1 MNIKL
6 IEDYELEMIDADPG
20 RTFPRYDFGDIGVHV
35 FWHNDKKIIMIQ
47 EDAMDGRPYR
57 VMKCE
62 CDEDD
67 IDMGNADC
75 INKILV
81 DAYLASEH
89 QDNHPQVKMAIAL
102 FGMKKDELIELRFSN
117 GEVVH
122 LNKKS
127 INWMKNAE
135 RIDKID
141 RNRDVLKEAMRC
153 VMNGTISY
161 DEVMN
166 VTGNLLSMVDIKLD
180 HFFDIFGETTERERM
195 LIAVFE
201 AYYVYATFSELIHDW
216 INNDYP
222 G

>member
-1 MNIKL
+1 MNVKL

-20 RTFPRYDFGDIGVHV
+20 DTFPRYDFGDIGVHV
-35 FWHNDKKIIMIQ
+35 FWQKDKKIIMIH
-47 EDAMDGRPYR
+47 EDAMEGRPYR
-57 VMKCE
+57 IMKCE
-62 CDEDD
+62 CDEDSV
-67 IDMGNADC
+67 DMGDANC

-81 DAYLASEH
+81 DAYLASEKH
-89 QDNHPQVKMAIAL
+89 DDHPQVKMAIAL
-102 FGMKKDELIELRFSN
+102 FGMEQDNIIELRFSN
-117 GEVVH
+117 GEVIH

-127 INWMKNAE
+127 INWGSNAE

-141 RNRDVLKEAMRC
+141 HNRDVLKEVMRC
-153 VMNGTISY
+153 VMNGTVSY

-166 VTGNLLSMVDIKLD
+166 LTKEVLSMAGVNLD
-180 HFFDIFGETTERERM
+180 HFFDIFDETTERERM